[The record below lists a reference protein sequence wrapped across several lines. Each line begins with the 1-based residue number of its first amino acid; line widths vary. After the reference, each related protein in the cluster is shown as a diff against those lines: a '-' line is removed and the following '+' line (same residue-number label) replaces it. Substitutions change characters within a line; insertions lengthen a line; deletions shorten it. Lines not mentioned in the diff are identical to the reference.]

1 MTYLQYPPLSHTNPS
16 HIYVFNNHQFQN
28 HPAFSPYKSQAPAI
42 KAWKDGQNDQR
53 CHEERPR
60 DQLMMPGQPGG
71 TILIQS
77 KGQYF
82 AYTTVI

>member
-1 MTYLQYPPLSHTNPS
+1 MTHEYLHYTNPA
-16 HIYVFNNHQFQN
+16 IYVLNNHHIQN

-60 DQLMMPGQPGG
+60 DQLMMPGQPVGP
-71 TILIQS
+71 
-77 KGQYF
+77 F
-82 AYTTVI
+82 